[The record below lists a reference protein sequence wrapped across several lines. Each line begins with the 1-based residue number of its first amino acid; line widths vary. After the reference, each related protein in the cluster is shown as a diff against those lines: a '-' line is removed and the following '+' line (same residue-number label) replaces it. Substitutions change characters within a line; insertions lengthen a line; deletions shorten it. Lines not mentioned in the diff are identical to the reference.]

1 MFMSSMYNIYEQFA
15 SVAIGKLM
23 EREYLLDDLDW
34 DVKGGKYTLRI
45 RGADRSPMVA
55 VGLLT
60 FRRKDN
66 MIVAINAVTGEKTE
80 FSLIAVVCQSN
91 IEDFLDFICEYAQK
105 LREEAAY
112 R

>member
-1 MFMSSMYNIYEQFA
+1 MASMYDIYKQFS
-15 SVAIGKLM
+15 SVAISKLM

-34 DVKGGKYTLRI
+34 DVKSGKYTLRI

-80 FSLIAVVCQSN
+80 FQLVADGGQNN
-91 IEDFLDFICEYAQK
+91 IEDFLGFICDYAQK
-105 LREEAAY
+105 LREEAAD

>member
-1 MFMSSMYNIYEQFA
+1 MASMYEIYKQFS

-23 EREYLLDDLDW
+23 EKEFLLDDLDW

-45 RGADRSPMVA
+45 RGADRRPMVA

-60 FRRKDN
+60 FRRRDN

-80 FSLIAVVCQSN
+80 FQLIAVGGQSN
-91 IEDFLDFICEYAQK
+91 IEDFLGFICDYAQK